1 MGPWLLHTAR
11 AAPVWAQAGL
21 ALRRIPWSV
30 LCLVGGG
37 GAGLCGTTRE
47 RAHLS
52 HFIGFSQHFLA
63 PCFLF
68 CGMISDAGA
77 GFGGFPACAEGGTLL
92 GGWRAPPFLSFFCGL
107 HPLMGAAILLGE
119 REVKAAVRP
128 VGSRP
133 LTQGLAG
140 PGHEKG
146 AQWPPALLLPQ
157 LGVDPALLSPLL
169 WREGEGGGLQAGAR
183 LWVLGGG
190 MGFSGCLAGWME

>member
-1 MGPWLLHTAR
+1 MWHH
-11 AAPVWAQAGL
+11 Q
-21 ALRRIPWSV
+21 
-30 LCLVGGG
+30 
-37 GAGLCGTTRE
+37 GAGPPESLYWVQST
-47 RAHLS
+47 LS
-52 HFIGFSQHFLA
+52 CSLFSLLWDDLRCRGWFW
-63 PCFLF
+63 
-68 CGMISDAGA
+68 
-77 GFGGFPACAEGGTLL
+77 GFPACAEGGTLL

-140 PGHEKG
+140 PGQEKG

-183 LWVLGGG
+183 LGVLRGG
-190 MGFSGCLAGWME
+190 MGFRGCLLGWVGLG